1 MEVVR
6 DWRPEMEVVRTCGDD
21 TVKKKVYVLLYKHHW

>member
-21 TVKKKVYVLLYKHHW
+21 TVKKKVYKHHW